1 MSACRVTPE
10 PSRYAPVTSASVIAS
25 SRLRRPSGFHR
36 HEVATEADLALAAAH
51 DETAALPV
59 YALAKELAGEPRR
72 YRIERD
78 QRCNP
83 SRVQA
88 T

>member
-1 MSACRVTPE
+1 
-10 PSRYAPVTSASVIAS
+10 VIAS

-88 T
+88 MLAAVWISA